1 MSRGGKIQAVCNLSP
16 VGRAENIALST
27 WTGGPSYRW
36 YGKKT
41 DSPVVE
47 ERTCRPVRS
56 KGAQFDDIWVVFE
69 AFFVTLRVKVSRQR
83 WPKKFKFNYL
93 NNRGPPH
100 IAPKLSCQ
108 MPEKWTPG
116 GGTLMPKSRK
126 SGHFGWPTLM
136 LVMPEKWPNW
146 GISHGW
152 CPENEHPRP
161 KFREFNPYRTRF
173 QCFITRMAP
182 TEGKFLWF
190 LFPPGRYHIWTRKRR
205 ICAAGLKNE
214 DFWPS
219 YMANAQKMADLEK
232 IGCPKNGIFGS
243 DILGNMGVVLPGYY
257 EPMIIWT
264 YSFPYDDRY
273 IQMKKVATP
282 GRTQSVTPREL
293 LQNTIANGPKEK
305 QKPTKC

>member
-1 MSRGGKIQAVCNLSP
+1 MV
-16 VGRAENIALST
+16 
-27 WTGGPSYRW
+27 
-36 YGKKT
+36 
-41 DSPVVE
+41 
-47 ERTCRPVRS
+47 
-56 KGAQFDDIWVVFE
+56 
-69 AFFVTLRVKVSRQR
+69 
-83 WPKKFKFNYL
+83 
-93 NNRGPPH
+93 
-100 IAPKLSCQ
+100 
-108 MPEKWTPG
+108 
-116 GGTLMPKSRK
+116 
-126 SGHFGWPTLM
+126 
-136 LVMPEKWPNW
+136 
-146 GISHGW
+146 
-152 CPENEHPRP
+152 
-161 KFREFNPYRTRF
+161 
-173 QCFITRMAP
+173 P

-190 LFPPGRYHIWTRKRR
+190 LFLPGRYHIWTRKRR

-293 LQNTIANGPKEK
+293 LQNTIASDPEPKEK
-305 QKPTKC
+305 QKPIKCRKKGRRMWPKMWPRSRGFWGCSNVNRCNRWKKRQPPVAPNPLHPGNSYRIQ